1 MHECVGW
8 VLALRNVHEVSGL
21 VPYASCAVSTL
32 VLASFRRI
40 AARRIA

>member
-1 MHECVGW
+1 MHESVGW
-8 VLALRNVHEVSGL
+8 VMALRNVHEVSGL
-21 VPYASCAVSTL
+21 VPYARCAVSTL